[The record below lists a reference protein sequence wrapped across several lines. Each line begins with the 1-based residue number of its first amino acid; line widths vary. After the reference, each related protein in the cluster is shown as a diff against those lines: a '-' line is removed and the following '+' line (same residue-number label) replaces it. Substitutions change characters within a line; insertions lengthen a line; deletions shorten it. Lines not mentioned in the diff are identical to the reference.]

1 MALGTSDRKDRRS
14 NKLKAE
20 RLYMLETRIFVGLND
35 STTMEQKFDTEKYVS
50 ILRGVCKSY
59 GVPFS
64 FSLAEGG
71 YFHDDGTYTQE
82 NSLII
87 TLIDVD
93 RRLIEEMAKDLCV
106 FFHQESV
113 MITESDVTT
122 YYIREGI

>member
-1 MALGTSDRKDRRS
+1 
-14 NKLKAE
+14 
-20 RLYMLETRIFVGLND
+20 MLEVKIFVGLND

-50 ILRGVCKSY
+50 ILRSVCKSY
-59 GVPFS
+59 RAPFS

-93 RRLIEEMAKDLCV
+93 RKLIEEMSKDLCV